1 MSILSDVFIGAI
13 GLIGGVDAHHSHSH
27 GNNGH
32 FHSHEHG
39 HGHFHNQY
47 TQLVQAAF
55 PFGAR
60 YNSVLASVY
69 LGLLPCLLVMV
80 LPGFQRGGT
89 RMVRT
94 MVPFAMGGILGDV
107 LLHVVPELY
116 GHGEESDLRVGYGIF
131 GGIVAFM
138 AMDKMMRVLGGHSHG
153 HGHGHGHSHSHSHA
167 SENANENENEKEK
180 EQEKEKKE
188 ENTSLRASTYL
199 NMVSESIHKAMD
211 GLTLA
216 SSFYASKHTGS
227 MTFVAL
233 ALHEVPHE
241 LGDFAVKMSSGMSFG
256 QAVRSEMVTC
266 LGSLAGTAIG
276 CMLNEAGGTTS
287 ASSSAS
293 GTATASGAWSSL
305 VSAMSC
311 GGFIY
316 TSTVG
321 VIPEL
326 LGEAGAPDQTG
337 VLETVVQIAC
347 AFLGFHVA
355 ASIH

>member
-1 MSILSDVFIGAI
+1 MSMLSDVFIGAI

-27 GNNGH
+27 GKDGH
-32 FHSHEHG
+32 FHSHG
-39 HGHFHNQY
+39 NGGHFHSQY

-89 RMVRT
+89 RMVRM

-138 AMDKMMRVLGGHSHG
+138 VMDKMMRVLGGDSHG

-167 SENANENENEKEK
+167 SEN
-180 EQEKEKKE
+180 EKEKKE
-188 ENTSLRASTYL
+188 EKTSLRASTYL

-216 SSFYASKHTGS
+216 SSFYASKHAGS
-227 MTFVAL
+227 MTFIAL

-266 LGSLAGTAIG
+266 LGSLAGIAIG
-276 CMLNEAGGTTS
+276 CMLNEAGGAGTAS
-287 ASSSAS
+287 ASASASAS
-293 GTATASGAWSSL
+293 GTGSATGAWSSL

-326 LGEAGAPDQTG
+326 LGEAGGPDQAG

-355 ASIH
+355 ASMH

>member
-1 MSILSDVFIGAI
+1 MLSDVFIGAI
-13 GLIGGVDAHHSHSH
+13 GLIGGVDAHHSHNH
-27 GNNGH
+27 GNDGH
-32 FHSHEHG
+32 FHSHG
-39 HGHFHNQY
+39 NGGHFHSQY

-60 YNSVLASVY
+60 YNSVVASVY

-89 RMVRT
+89 RMVRM

-138 AMDKMMRVLGGHSHG
+138 VMDKMMRVLGGHG
-153 HGHGHGHSHSHSHA
+153 HGHGHGHSHSHA
-167 SENANENENEKEK
+167 SENEKEKKEEKEK
-180 EQEKEKKE
+180 EQEQ

-216 SSFYASKHTGS
+216 SSFYASKHAGS

-276 CMLNEAGGTTS
+276 CMLNEAGGT
-287 ASSSAS
+287 A
-293 GTATASGAWSSL
+293 GTTTASGAWSSL

-326 LGEAGAPDQTG
+326 LGEAGAPDPDQTG

-355 ASIH
+355 ASMH